1 MQIQGNRSLSLW
13 CVCVRFASVLQEGD
27 LIAGPSDLSAPPPLS
42 DESENVLAT
51 SGIDRV
57 NYIWKAP
64 RNLIQSRLRAT
75 NLKWRWAPPESGT
88 NRL

>member
-57 NYIWKAP
+57 NYI
-64 RNLIQSRLRAT
+64 
-75 NLKWRWAPPESGT
+75 
-88 NRL
+88 